1 MKRRDGFPTTGCS
14 GHKKA
19 KPPGPLVLLMMLP
32 YCDDFYV

>member
-19 KPPGPLVLLMMLP
+19 RPPDPLVLLMM
-32 YCDDFYV
+32 